1 MEVVGNACAVNGSFG
16 SIVNETVNGAAW
28 SGMPSPELMAR
39 MVQMVIAG
47 LASVRAV
54 APAAEEKELH
64 PVEPIPIP
72 DVVPEP
78 EPLAPEPVEPIVP
91 MPMPEPDPVPEPM
104 DVKSSSLI
112 VRSSQ
117 PYGSSRREINELP
130 SWGAHQSVVVSN
142 KRRRIIP
149 AEECLAR
156 NLPPED
162 IHLSP
167 IEALPR
173 HVCESKIAEIE
184 ARYHLSMTKQEIAK
198 KRKIWAT
205 ALSSIATKTR
215 EIEALKQEMASQP
228 SVDKLF
234 IWSESMRAKIRDY

>member
-1 MEVVGNACAVNGSFG
+1 MEVFENASHAMNGSLGPF
-16 SIVNETVNGAAW
+16 VNETVNGAAW
-28 SGMPSPELMAR
+28 NGMPCSPEMVTR
-39 MVQMVIAG
+39 MVQMMLGIA
-47 LASVRAV
+47 SFRAV
-54 APAAEEKELH
+54 AADQKAP
-64 PVEPIPIP
+64 PVPVQPIP

-78 EPLAPEPVEPIVP
+78 EPLAPEPVEPILP
-91 MPMPEPDPVPEPM
+91 MPMPEPEPVPEPM

-117 PYGSSRREINELP
+117 PYGSSRREIDELP
-130 SWGAHQSVVVSN
+130 SWGAPQSAVVTN

-162 IHLSP
+162 IHLAP

-173 HVCESKIAEIE
+173 HVCESKIAETE
-184 ARYHLSMTKQEIAK
+184 SRYHLSMTKQEIAK

-205 ALSSIATKTR
+205 APSSIAAKLR
-215 EIEALKQEMASQP
+215 EIEELKKELASQP

-234 IWSESMRAKIRDY
+234 IWGESMRAKIRD